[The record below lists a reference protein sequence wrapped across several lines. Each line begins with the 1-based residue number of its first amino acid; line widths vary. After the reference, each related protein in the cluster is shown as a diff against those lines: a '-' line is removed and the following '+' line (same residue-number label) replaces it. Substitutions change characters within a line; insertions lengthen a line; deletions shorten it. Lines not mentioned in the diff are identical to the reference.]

1 MRPNNKIIQGDALD
15 ILKKI
20 DNDFVD
26 LGITSPPYNK
36 GEKNIGWL
44 VKNV

>member
-1 MRPNNKIIQGDALD
+1 MKPKDKIIQGDALD

-20 DNDFVD
+20 DDNFVD

-36 GEKNIGWL
+36 GEKHKG
-44 VKNV
+44 